1 MYKIEPAMSPSF
13 LLGYFG
19 ADSGPISATGFPYRV
34 TRIGLRVLRTRS
46 ITDKQVTL
54 NSEAAISSM
63 TKGYHIPGTTCG
75 PSYQPTGLPLFCSS
89 SHALSGAK

>member
-13 LLGYFG
+13 LLGYFVG
-19 ADSGPISATGFPYRV
+19 VSGTISATGFPYLV

-54 NSEAAISSM
+54 NLEAAISSM
-63 TKGYHIPGTTCG
+63 TIWYQIVGTT
-75 PSYQPTGLPLFCSS
+75 
-89 SHALSGAK
+89 